1 MASLFAQAGYTAN
14 MDMHPDT
21 CYRAVRSR
29 DARFDGRF
37 FTAVVT
43 TGIFC
48 RPVCPASP
56 PKQSNCRFV
65 PSAAAAMAAGFRP
78 CLRCRPEAAPGS
90 PAWKGVGSTVSRAM
104 RLIGESALDVGS
116 VDDLSRR
123 LGIGERHLRR
133 LFLDHVGVG
142 PKTVAQTRRLLFAK
156 KLISESG
163 LPLTEIAL
171 ISGFQSIR
179 RFNDAFV
186 KVYDRPPRDL
196 RRELK
201 KQADQTVTTSGK
213 QSSLTLKL
221 FYRPPYDWHSLINFL
236 RVRAIPGV
244 EEVSAQGYRRSVLL
258 GGKPGTIDV
267 KPCLEKNYL
276 AATFEL
282 VDLSHLQRAIEITRR
297 LFDLDCDS
305 TAVDTELGAD
315 ATLASL
321 VKTRP
326 GLRVPG
332 AWNAFE
338 ISVRAILGQQISVS
352 AATTFARRLV
362 ETFGTPLNLGQD
374 DTLKFLFPEPD
385 ALIDADIARIGL
397 TTRRAETVRQMATAF
412 TQGRIDLGMA
422 DGLQAAQ
429 DMLCSVPGIGPWT
442 AQYIAMRVLGDPD
455 AFPVGDIA
463 LLRAINGRGENLTAR
478 DLERRAEDWRP
489 WRSYAALHLWNDDA
503 KGLKK

>member
-1 MASLFAQAGYTAN
+1 MASLFAQTGYTAN
-14 MDMHPDT
+14 MDMHPET
-21 CYRAVRSR
+21 CYRAVKSR

-37 FTAVVT
+37 FTTVTT

-56 PKQSNCRFV
+56 PKLSNCHFV

-90 PAWKGVGSTVSRAM
+90 PAWKGVSSTVSRAM
-104 RLIGESALDVGS
+104 RLIGEGALDSGS
-116 VDDLSRR
+116 VDELSQR

-133 LFLDHVGVG
+133 LFLDHVGAG
-142 PKTVAQTRRLLFAK
+142 PKAVAQTRRLLFAK
-156 KLISESG
+156 KLISESD

-196 RRELK
+196 RRERKNL
-201 KQADQTVTTSGK
+201 AGDAVAIAGTR
-213 QSSLTLKL
+213 SSLTLKL
-221 FYRPPYDWHSLINFL
+221 FYRPPYDWHSLITFL
-236 RVRAIPGV
+236 QARAIPGI
-244 EEVSAQGYRRSVLL
+244 EEVTAHGYRRSVLL
-258 GGKPGTIDV
+258 GGKPGTINV
-267 KPCLEKNYL
+267 KPYLEKNHL

-282 VDLSHLQRAIEITRR
+282 VDLNHLQRAIEITRR

-305 TAVDTELGAD
+305 TAVDAELGAD
-315 ATLASL
+315 ATLAGL
-321 VKTRP
+321 VKARP

-332 AWNAFE
+332 AWDAFE
-338 ISVRAILGQQISVS
+338 ISVRAILGQQVSVS
-352 AATTFARRLV
+352 AATTFATRLV
-362 ETFGTPLNLGQD
+362 EAFGTPLNLGHD

-385 ALIDADIARIGL
+385 ALKDADIARIGL

-412 TQGRIDLGMA
+412 AEGRVDLVAANNLG
-422 DGLQAAQ
+422 AAQ
-429 DMLCSVPGIGPWT
+429 DILCSVPGIGPWT

-478 DLERRAEDWRP
+478 SLAHRAEDWRP
-489 WRSYAALHLWNDDA
+489 WRAYAALHLWNDDD